1 MVSGL
6 EEELKMAEQ
15 EKNLEQG
22 QGNEQELQPQ
32 EAVTKP
38 KKDPIKRGKLIIA
51 KDMNQLIL
59 AVVVMGAF
67 FANTV
72 YMLVKYFIIDNKI
85 S

>member
-6 EEELKMAEQ
+6 EEELKMEEQ
-15 EKNLEQG
+15 EIQQG
-22 QGNEQELQPQ
+22 QEQESQPQ
-32 EAVTKP
+32 AAVTKP

-59 AVVVMGAF
+59 AIVVMGAF

-72 YMLVKYFIIDNKI
+72 YMLVKYLIIDKV